1 MRAATS
7 IARAHQIVVGA
18 VDAAL
23 AGLGLTFARF
33 ETLALLHFSRRGAL
47 PMGKIGAR
55 LQVHP
60 TSVTSA
66 VARLERDG
74 LVRRIPSDRD
84 RRTVLAEITPAGR
97 RIVEDG
103 ATALA
108 AARFGLGGLD
118 ADALGA
124 VVDALGQVRR
134 AAGDPVAPDTTAAPA
149 PTG

>member
-18 VDAAL
+18 VDTAL

-33 ETLALLHFSRRGAL
+33 ETLALLHFSRQGAL

-97 RIVEDG
+97 RVVEQG
-103 ATALA
+103 AAALA
-108 AARFGLGGLD
+108 AARFGLAGLD
-118 ADALGA
+118 DAELGA
-124 VVDALGQVRR
+124 VVESLGAVRK
-134 AAGDPVAPDTTAAPA
+134 AAGDPVAPDAIPDPVTT
-149 PTG
+149 G